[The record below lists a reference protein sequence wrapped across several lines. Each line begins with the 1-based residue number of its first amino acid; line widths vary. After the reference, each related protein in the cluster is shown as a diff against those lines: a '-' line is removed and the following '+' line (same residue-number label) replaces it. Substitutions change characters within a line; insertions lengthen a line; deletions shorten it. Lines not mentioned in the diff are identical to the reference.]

1 MEQVLVNLAVNARD
15 AMPGGGTLTISTA
28 STNLDEEYAV
38 GRANLQ
44 PGWYV
49 SVKVSDTGTGMPLDV
64 QERVFELFFTTKPK
78 GEGTGLGL
86 ATVYGIITQAGGAVR
101 IYSEPGLGTTVTVLM
116 PLTGRDSRITPAPQA
131 EPEGGA
137 GKLVLVVE
145 DEAALREV
153 TRRMLDRAG
162 YRVLTAASGL
172 EALDMRPASKAPS
185 TCC

>member
-28 STNLDEEYAV
+28 STNLDE
-38 GRANLQ
+38 
-44 PGWYV
+44 
-49 SVKVSDTGTGMPLDV
+49 
-64 QERVFELFFTTKPK
+64 
-78 GEGTGLGL
+78 
-86 ATVYGIITQAGGAVR
+86 
-101 IYSEPGLGTTVTVLM
+101 
-116 PLTGRDSRITPAPQA
+116 